1 MIVKLTAVLVGV
13 PLLLI
18 IWGAPVV
25 LLMAAV
31 KHIWNW
37 L

>member
-1 MIVKLTAVLVGV
+1 MTKVVAVLVGV

>member
-1 MIVKLTAVLVGV
+1 MTKVFAVLIGV

-31 KHIWNW
+31 KHIWSW